1 MKYIIIDSE
10 AGCIF
15 KTNIITQEIENKVK
29 GGYYQLID
37 LETLETINSNKNGLF
52 RTTINEY

>member
-1 MKYIIIDSE
+1 LLKNSSIHPFFNE
-10 AGCIF
+10 
-15 KTNIITQEIENKVK
+15 ITQEIEDKVK
-29 GGYYQLID
+29 DGYYQLID

>member
-1 MKYIIIDSE
+1 MKYIIIDNE
-10 AGCIF
+10 GGFIF
-15 KTNIITQEIENKVK
+15 KTNKITEEIENKVK
-29 GGYYQLID
+29 DGYYQLID